1 MTSRSS
7 PVARTG
13 LTPLRT
19 PRIGAGPRLLLE
31 QAGVALA
38 CLLTW
43 HLLVAWHWVP
53 SSGVSAPGPAF
64 ARWGELLLTSA
75 YWEVLSHT
83 LAGWFIGMAISVLVA
98 VPLGVA
104 IGLNRFLSDSTRFT
118 IDFLR
123 TVPPVALLP
132 VVLLSLGPTL
142 TMKVTLIVV
151 GTLWPMLI
159 QSIYA
164 ASQIDPVQHAAA
176 RSFRLTRGD
185 RIRYLLLPSVAPFVA
200 TGLRI
205 AATVSL
211 LLSVTGEYIGG
222 APGLGT
228 ALGSAELAGNLP
240 EMYAYILTA
249 ATLGVAINIG
259 FIGLQRRLLWWHPS
273 IRTATRG

>member
-1 MTSRSS
+1 MTSQASAF
-7 PVARTG
+7 ARTG
-13 LTPLRT
+13 LAPLRT
-19 PRIGAGPRLLLE
+19 PRRAAGLRGVLE
-31 QAGVALA
+31 QAGVALG
-38 CLLTW
+38 CLLVW

-53 SSGVSAPGPAF
+53 SSGVSAPGPAL
-64 ARWGELLLTSA
+64 ARWGELLVTA
-75 YWEVLSHT
+75 TYWQAVGHT
-83 LAGWFIGMAISVLVA
+83 LAGWFIGMAISVMVA
-98 VPLGVA
+98 VPVGVA
-104 IGLNRFLSDSTRFT
+104 IGLSRFLSHSTRFT

-132 VVLLSLGPTL
+132 VVLLLLGPTL

-164 ASQIDPVQHAAA
+164 ASQIDPVLRDAAQ
-176 RSFRLTRGD
+176 SFRLSRTN
-185 RIRYLLLPSVAPFVA
+185 RIRFLLLPSVAPFVA

-222 APGLGT
+222 APGLGA

-240 EMYAYILTA
+240 EMYAYIMTA

-259 FIGLQRRLLWWHPS
+259 FILLQRQLLWWHPS
-273 IRTATRG
+273 VRTATRG

>member
-1 MTSRSS
+1 MTSRAS
-7 PVARTG
+7 PFARAG
-13 LTPLRT
+13 LALPQKPRRAGGLRGL
-19 PRIGAGPRLLLE
+19 IE

-38 CLLTW
+38 CLLAW
-43 HLLVAWHWVP
+43 HLLVAWQWVP
-53 SSGVSAPGPAF
+53 SSGVSAPGPAL

-75 YWEVLSHT
+75 YWQVLGHT
-83 LAGWFIGMAISVLVA
+83 LGGWFIGMAISVLVA

-104 IGLNRFLSDSTRFT
+104 IGLSRFLSDSTRFT

-132 VVLLSLGPTL
+132 VVLLLLGPTL

-164 ASQIDPVQHAAA
+164 ASQIDPVLRDAAQ
-176 RSFRLTRGD
+176 SFRLSRSH
-185 RIRYLLLPSVAPFVA
+185 RIRFLLLPSVAPFVA

-222 APGLGT
+222 APGLGA

-259 FIGLQRRLLWWHPS
+259 FIVLQRQLLWWHPS
-273 IRTATRG
+273 VRIAPRG

>member
-1 MTSRSS
+1 
-7 PVARTG
+7 
-13 LTPLRT
+13 
-19 PRIGAGPRLLLE
+19 
-31 QAGVALA
+31 
-38 CLLTW
+38 
-43 HLLVAWHWVP
+43 
-53 SSGVSAPGPAF
+53 
-64 ARWGELLLTSA
+64 
-75 YWEVLSHT
+75 
-83 LAGWFIGMAISVLVA
+83 MAISVLLA

-132 VVLLSLGPTL
+132 VVLLLLGPTL
-142 TMKVTLIVV
+142 PMKVTLIVV

-164 ASQIDPVQHAAA
+164 ASQIDPVLRDAA
-176 RSFRLTRGD
+176 RSFRLSRRH
-185 RIRYLLLPSVAPFVA
+185 RIRFLLLPSVAPFVA

-222 APGLGT
+222 APGLGA

-259 FIGLQRRLLWWHPS
+259 FIVLQRQLLWWHPS
-273 IRTATRG
+273 VRTATRG